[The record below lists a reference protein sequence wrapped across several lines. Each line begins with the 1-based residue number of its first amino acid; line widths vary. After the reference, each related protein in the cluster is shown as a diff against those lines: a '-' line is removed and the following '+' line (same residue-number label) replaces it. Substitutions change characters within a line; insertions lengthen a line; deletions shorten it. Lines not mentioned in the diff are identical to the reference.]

1 MSTNDELVKAGV
13 TVVAELPE
21 SQIIIERLRALGY
34 EFRLNSCMDAIEVNG
49 RAITDIMQAEIRMK
63 LRDVGLAKK
72 IAAAED
78 AYIAE
83 AKKNAYHPVRDY
95 LDGLQ
100 WDGHEHI
107 GALTD
112 CLESSDPPI
121 IYKDGTTMPLHHV
134 YFYRWLIGAVAKVY
148 EGEQNPL
155 LVMDGG
161 QGIGKSTLARW
172 ICPLDDYFLEGPINV
187 ADKDSDIRLISQ
199 WIWEVSELDAT
210 TRKADQSALKAFIT
224 KQVVTVR
231 KAYGRH
237 DIKKAAMCSL
247 IGTVNNTS
255 GFLAD
260 ESGSRRFMITKL
272 DRIHYRYHKLDVSQI
287 WAQAKHLYFAG
298 ESWRLQG
305 EEAEAQRRINERYE
319 AETVL
324 TDWID
329 RHFTFSPEYDEPYS
343 MADVIS
349 AMELD
354 GFRLSGSERSQAMEL
369 ARVLVQKKARKEH
382 TRDGKRWFGLMKKP
396 R

>member
-1 MSTNDELVKAGV
+1 MSTNDELVKACV

-148 EGEQNPL
+148 DGEHNPL

-161 QGIGKSTLARW
+161 DRKS
-172 ICPLDDYFLEGPINV
+172 
-187 ADKDSDIRLISQ
+187 
-199 WIWEVSELDAT
+199 
-210 TRKADQSALKAFIT
+210 
-224 KQVVTVR
+224 VV
-231 KAYGRH
+231 
-237 DIKKAAMCSL
+237 
-247 IGTVNNTS
+247 
-255 GFLAD
+255 
-260 ESGSRRFMITKL
+260 
-272 DRIHYRYHKLDVSQI
+272 
-287 WAQAKHLYFAG
+287 
-298 ESWRLQG
+298 
-305 EEAEAQRRINERYE
+305 
-319 AETVL
+319 
-324 TDWID
+324 
-329 RHFTFSPEYDEPYS
+329 
-343 MADVIS
+343 
-349 AMELD
+349 
-354 GFRLSGSERSQAMEL
+354 
-369 ARVLVQKKARKEH
+369 
-382 TRDGKRWFGLMKKP
+382 
-396 R
+396 